1 VGEKWYTVKEED
13 MKRKSLLLLV
23 LLIAGFGSLFASGG
37 QEAKGGAPAKKIRIA
52 ILVKSLGNGFFEAV
66 RDGAQEAAKELGNVE
81 IIYQGPSSA
90 TAEGQIEIIN
100 NLIALKVDAIA
111 ISANDQDALVPAAKK
126 AMEAGIKVISFD
138 SGIAEAGRILHL
150 APSDTELI
158 GRSQV
163 RLLGEMIG
171 WKGEIAILSATAQAT
186 NQNAWIEYMKKELA
200 ENPKCKEMK
209 LVSVVYGDDSSDKSY
224 REALGL
230 FKSYPNLKGIIAPTT
245 VGVAATAKA
254 IQDQGLA
261 GKIQLT
267 GLGLPS
273 EMRAYVES
281 GVSKA
286 IALWNPIDLGYTS
299 TYICYNLVTG
309 KNTGKE
315 GDTISAGRMGTI
327 KVGPKGQAIMGE
339 PFTFTKDN
347 IAKFAAM
354 F

>member
-1 VGEKWYTVKEED
+1 
-13 MKRKSLLLLV
+13 MKRSVKVIMAAAVLSMVGSFAFAGGKSDTK
-23 LLIAGFGSLFASGG
+23 A
-37 QEAKGGAPAKKIRIA
+37 APAGKKVRVA
-52 ILVKSLGNGFFEAV
+52 VLVKSLGNGFFEAV
-66 RDGAQEAAKELGNVE
+66 RDGANEAAKELGDVE

-100 NLIALKVDAIA
+100 NLIATKVDAIA

-138 SGIAEAGRILHL
+138 SGVAEAGRILHL

-158 GRSQV
+158 GRSQMRQLAEMV
-163 RLLGEMIG
+163 GWSGEV
-171 WKGEIAILSATAQAT
+171 AILSATAQAT

-200 ENPKCKEMK
+200 ENPKMKDMK
-209 LVSVVYGDDSSDKSY
+209 LAAVVYGDDSSDKSY

-230 FKSYPNLKGIIAPTT
+230 FKSYPNLKGITCPTT

-254 IQDQGLA
+254 IQDQGLT
-261 GKIQLT
+261 GKIQLG

-273 EMRAYVES
+273 EMKAYVES
-281 GVSKA
+281 GVSKG

-299 TYICYNLVTG
+299 TYILYNLVKG

-315 GDTISAGRMGTI
+315 GDAIGAGRMGTI
-327 KVGPKGQAIMGE
+327 KVGAKGLAIMGE
-339 PFTFTKDN
+339 PFTFNKDN
-347 IAKFAAM
+347 IAKYAAM

>member
-1 VGEKWYTVKEED
+1 
-13 MKRKSLLLLV
+13 MKRKLFVIVV
-23 LLIAGFGSLFASGG
+23 LALTVASVFASGG
-37 QEAKGGAPAKKIRIA
+37 QDTKSPATEKKVRVA

-81 IIYQGPSSA
+81 IVYQGPSSA

-100 NLIALKVDAIA
+100 NLIATKVDAIA

-138 SGIAEAGRILHL
+138 SGVAEAGRILHL

-158 GRSQV
+158 GRSQM
-163 RLLGEMIG
+163 RLMGELVN
-171 WKGEIAILSATAQAT
+171 WEGEVAILSATAQAT
-186 NQNAWIEYMKKELA
+186 NQNAWIEYMKKEIQ
-200 ENPKCKEMK
+200 ENPKCKNMK
-209 LVSVVYGDDSSDKSY
+209 LVAVVYGDDSSDKSY

-230 FKSYPNLKGIIAPTT
+230 FKSYPNLKGIISPTT

-254 IQDQGLA
+254 IQDQGLT

-273 EMRAYVES
+273 EMKAYVEN

-286 IALWNPIDLGYTS
+286 IALWNPIDLGYSS

-315 GDTISAGRMGTI
+315 GDVFAAGRMGTI
-327 KVGPKGQAIMGE
+327 KVGSKGLAIMGE

-347 IAKFAAM
+347 IAKYAAM

>member
-1 VGEKWYTVKEED
+1 
-13 MKRKSLLLLV
+13 MKRKLFVVTALV
-23 LLIAGFGSLFASGG
+23 LIAASVFASGG
-37 QEAKGGAPAKKIRIA
+37 QDTKATSAGKKVRIA

-66 RDGAQEAAKELGNVE
+66 RDGAQEAAKELGDVE

-100 NLIALKVDAIA
+100 NLIATKVDAIA

-158 GRSQV
+158 GRSQM
-163 RLLGEMIG
+163 RLMGELVN
-171 WKGEIAILSATAQAT
+171 WEGEVAILSATAQAT
-186 NQNAWIEYMKKELA
+186 NQNAWIEYMKKEIQ
-200 ENPKCKEMK
+200 ENPKCKNMK
-209 LVSVVYGDDSSDKSY
+209 LVAVVYGDDSSDKSY

-230 FKSYPNLKGIIAPTT
+230 FKSYPNLKGIISPTT

-254 IQDQGLA
+254 IQDQGLT

-273 EMRAYVES
+273 EMKAYVEN

-286 IALWNPIDLGYTS
+286 IALWNPIDLGYSS
-299 TYICYNLVTG
+299 TYICYNLVKG
-309 KNTGKE
+309 KK
-315 GDTISAGRMGTI
+315 IPAKKVIPLQLAAWGTI
-327 KVGPKGQAIMGE
+327 
-339 PFTFTKDN
+339 
-347 IAKFAAM
+347 
-354 F
+354 

>member
-1 VGEKWYTVKEED
+1 
-13 MKRKSLLLLV
+13 MKRRMFVVVALLLTAATV
-23 LLIAGFGSLFASGG
+23 FASGG
-37 QEAKGGAPAKKIRIA
+37 QDTKAAPAGKKVRIA

-66 RDGAQEAAKELGNVE
+66 RDGAQEAAKELGDVE

-100 NLIALKVDAIA
+100 NLIATKVDAIA

-158 GRSQV
+158 GRSQM
-163 RLLGEMIG
+163 RLMGELIN
-171 WKGEIAILSATAQAT
+171 WEGEVAILSATAQAT
-186 NQNAWIEYMKKELA
+186 NQNAWIEYMKKEIQ
-200 ENPKCKEMK
+200 ENPKCKNMK
-209 LVSVVYGDDSSDKSY
+209 LVAVVYGDDSSDKSY

-254 IQDQGLA
+254 IQDQGLT

-273 EMRAYVES
+273 EMKAYVEN

-286 IALWNPIDLGYTS
+286 IALWNPIDLGYSS
-299 TYICYNLVTG
+299 TYICYNLVKG
-309 KNTGKE
+309 INTGKE
-315 GDTISAGRMGTI
+315 GDAFNTGRMGTI

-339 PFTFTKDN
+339 PFVFNKDN
-347 IAKFAAM
+347 IAKYAAM

>member
-1 VGEKWYTVKEED
+1 
-13 MKRKSLLLLV
+13 MKRKL
-23 LLIAGFGSLFASGG
+23 LLIAALVLTAAVVFASGG
-37 QEAKGGAPAKKIRIA
+37 QDTKTTPAGKKVRIA

-66 RDGAQEAAKELGNVE
+66 RDGAQEAAKELGDVE

-90 TAEGQIEIIN
+90 TAEGQIELIN
-100 NLIALKVDAIA
+100 NLIVLKVDAIA

-138 SGIAEAGRILHL
+138 SGVAEAGRILHL

-158 GRSQV
+158 GRSQM
-163 RLLGEMIG
+163 RLMGELVN
-171 WKGEIAILSATAQAT
+171 WEGEVAILSATAQAT
-186 NQNAWIEYMKKELA
+186 NQNAWIEYMKKEIQ
-200 ENPKCKEMK
+200 ENPKCKNMK
-209 LVSVVYGDDSSDKSY
+209 LVAVVYGDDSSDKSY

-254 IQDQGLA
+254 IQDQGLT
-261 GKIQLT
+261 GKVQLT

-273 EMRAYVES
+273 EMKAYVEG

-286 IALWNPIDLGYTS
+286 IALWNPIDLGYSS
-299 TYICYNLVTG
+299 TYICYNLVKG

-315 GDTISAGRMGTI
+315 GDVFTAGRMGTI
-327 KVGPKGQAIMGE
+327 KVGPKGLAIMGE

-347 IAKFAAM
+347 IAKYAAM

>member
-1 VGEKWYTVKEED
+1 
-13 MKRKSLLLLV
+13 MKKFLNLALV
-23 LLIAGFGSLFASGG
+23 VALVAATATTAFAEGKQDAAG
-37 QEAKGGAPAKKIRIA
+37 KKIRVA

-66 RDGAQEAAKELGNVE
+66 RDGANEAAKELGNVE
-81 IIYQGPSSA
+81 IVYQGPSSA

-100 NLIALKVDAIA
+100 NLIATKVDAIA
-111 ISANDQDALVPAAKK
+111 ISANDQDALVPVAKK
-126 AMEAGIKVISFD
+126 AMEKGIKVISFD
-138 SGIAEAGRILHL
+138 SGVAEAGRILHL

-158 GRSQV
+158 GRSQM
-163 RLLGEMIG
+163 RLIGEMIG
-171 WKGEIAILSATAQAT
+171 WSGEVAILSATAQAA
-186 NQNAWIEYMKKELA
+186 NQNAWIEFMKKEIA
-200 ENPKCKEMK
+200 ENPKCKDMK

-230 FKSYPNLKGIIAPTT
+230 FKSYPNLKGIISPTT

-254 IQDQGLA
+254 IQDEKLA

-273 EMRAYVES
+273 EMKAYVEG
-281 GVSKA
+281 GVSGK

-299 TYICYNLVTG
+299 TYILANLVAG
-309 KNTGKE
+309 KNTGKV
-315 GDTISAGRMGTI
+315 GDSIPAGRMGTI
-327 KVGPKGQAIMGE
+327 KVGDKGVAIMGE
-339 PFTFTKDN
+339 PFTFTKEN

>member
-1 VGEKWYTVKEED
+1 
-13 MKRKSLLLLV
+13 MKRKLLLV
-23 LLIAGFGSLFASGG
+23 SILLFASLMVFAAGG
-37 QEAKGGAPAKKIRIA
+37 QDTKTTTGGKKVRIA

-66 RDGAQEAAKELGNVE
+66 RDGAQEAAKELGDVE

-100 NLIALKVDAIA
+100 NLIATKVDAIA

-138 SGIAEAGRILHL
+138 SGVAEAGRILHL

-158 GRSQV
+158 GRSQM
-163 RLLGEMIG
+163 RLMGELVN
-171 WKGEIAILSATAQAT
+171 WEGEVAILSATAQAT
-186 NQNAWIEYMKKELA
+186 NQNAWIEYMKKEIQ
-200 ENPKCKEMK
+200 ENPKCKNMK
-209 LVSVVYGDDSSDKSY
+209 LVAVVYGDDSSDKSY

-230 FKSYPNLKGIIAPTT
+230 FKSYPNLKGIISPTT

-254 IQDQGLA
+254 IQDQGLT

-273 EMRAYVES
+273 EMKAYVEN

-286 IALWNPIDLGYTS
+286 IALWNPIDLGYSS
-299 TYICYNLVTG
+299 TYICYNLVNG

-315 GDTISAGRMGTI
+315 GDSFTAGRMGTI
-327 KVGPKGQAIMGE
+327 KVGPKGLAIMGE

-347 IAKFAAM
+347 IAKYAAM

>member
-1 VGEKWYTVKEED
+1 
-13 MKRKSLLLLV
+13 MAL
-23 LLIAGFGSLFASGG
+23 AAGSLFAAGG
-37 QEAKGGAPAKKIRIA
+37 QDAKAAPAAGKKVRVA

-66 RDGAQEAAKELGNVE
+66 RDGANEAAKELGDVE

-100 NLIALKVDAIA
+100 NLIATKVDAIA
-111 ISANDQDALVPAAKK
+111 ISANDQDALVPVAKK

-138 SGIAEAGRILHL
+138 SGVAEAGRILHL
-150 APSDTELI
+150 QPSDTELI
-158 GRSQV
+158 GRSQM
-163 RLLGEMIG
+163 RQLAEMIG
-171 WKGEIAILSATAQAT
+171 YKGEVAILSATAQAT
-186 NQNAWIEYMKKELA
+186 NQNAWIEFMKKEIA
-200 ENPKCKEMK
+200 ENPKMKDMK
-209 LVSVVYGDDSSDKSY
+209 LVAVVYGDDSSDKSY

-230 FKSYPNLKGIIAPTT
+230 FKSYPNLKGITCPTT

-254 IQDQGLA
+254 IQDQGLT
-261 GKIQLT
+261 GKIQLG

-273 EMRAYVES
+273 EMKAYVES
-281 GVSKA
+281 GVSKG

-299 TYICYNLVTG
+299 TYILYNIVKGKSTG
-309 KNTGKE
+309 KV
-315 GDTISAGRMGTI
+315 GDAIPAGRMGTI
-327 KVGPKGQAIMGE
+327 KVGDKGVATMGE